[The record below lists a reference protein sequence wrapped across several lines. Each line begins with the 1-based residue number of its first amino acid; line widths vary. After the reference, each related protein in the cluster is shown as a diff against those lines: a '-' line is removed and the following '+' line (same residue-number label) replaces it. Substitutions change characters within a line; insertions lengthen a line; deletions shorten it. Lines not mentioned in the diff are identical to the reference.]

1 MRWSAHPPR
10 NFNAATAAV
19 QDYASLCRPELLE
32 EDPALFYGFWGHCY
46 NRYRASPPH
55 SGYSILRRWCTDVLP
70 RPTGTAASNHW
81 VYSSNVDGHF
91 RRVGFEHSCLLEL
104 HGNCAEHPG
113 WFCPTC
119 SAAQLGG
126 SSGLTGVATPP
137 PGYEFPVEPETMTVP
152 DVPSAAGNEA
162 AAGSTFGKGWPR
174 CTAAECNGLLRPAVH
189 MFAEDSGA
197 LLSWLAKEEERYVEW
212 ECAMENDIVDSIP
225 VDNDGNTTTSSNT
238 VGCGPSAIAA
248 TDAAHAD
255 AGARAQL
262 GTRPKRV
269 VLLELGCGLTVPSV
283 RMEMEC
289 VLRDLTERISPGT
302 IWTCKSCG
310 GVNLKGTD
318 SPSVCYKCRAANL
331 DSQPSEASVSRTA
344 QDSLRRRCGES
355 AGVLLVRVNPQFPQN
370 PGWEDHTIEVRAGAR
385 VALEKID
392 AALLE
397 MGR

>member
-1 MRWSAHPPR
+1 M
-10 NFNAATAAV
+10 
-19 QDYASLCRPELLE
+19 QDYASLCRPGLLT

-70 RPTGTAASNHW
+70 APSGTAASNHW

-113 WFCPTC
+113 WFCPSC
-119 SAAQLGG
+119 SAAQPGD
-126 SSGLTGVATPP
+126 SSGLNGSATPP
-137 PGYEFPVEPETMTVP
+137 PGYEFAVEPETMTVP
-152 DVPSAAGNEA
+152 DVPSPVGNEA
-162 AAGSTFGKGWPR
+162 AAGSEFGDGWPR
-174 CTAAECNGLLRPAVH
+174 CTVADCNDLLRPAVH
-189 MFAEDSGA
+189 MFAEDSCA

-212 ECAMENDIVDSIP
+212 ECAMENDIVGSIP
-225 VDNDGNTTTSSNT
+225 FDSDASHTYSTNT
-238 VGCGPSAIAA
+238 VGCGPSTIAA
-248 TDAAHAD
+248 TDHAG
-255 AGARAQL
+255 AGARAEPVMHHKSL
-262 GTRPKRV
+262 

-289 VLRDLTERISPGT
+289 VLRDLTERISPDA
-302 IWTCKSCG
+302 IWTCESCG
-310 GVNLKGTD
+310 SVNLKGTARQ
-318 SPSVCYKCRAANL
+318 PACCKCSHAAHV
-331 DSQPSEASVSRTA
+331 DSQQSEASASQTET
-344 QDSLRRRCGES
+344 DSLRKRRSER
-355 AGVLLVRVNPQFPQN
+355 AEVLLIRVNPQFPQN
-370 PGWEDHTIEVRAGAR
+370 PGWEGRTIEVRAGAR